1 MPSDTTL
8 VSRFQAA
15 VDAAKAG
22 AKDIAQDI
30 HPSTEPLRLL
40 DVAVRHACKVKAL
53 RLWQAATDQAYPY
66 FVEADAIRAVT
77 IWAVAEKAQVL
88 NDMAI
93 FNQPHGLLQ
102 TALNEAIRRQT
113 IITLGDI
120 ADAANMD

>member
-1 MPSDTTL
+1 MNDTTL

-53 RLWQAATDQAYPY
+53 CLWQAATDQAYPY
-66 FVEADAIRAVT
+66 IVEADARK
-77 IWAVAEKAQVL
+77 AVATWVVAERAKLLDGIAAL
-88 NDMAI
+88 TPAR
-93 FNQPHGLLQ
+93 GLLE
-102 TALNEAIRRQT
+102 TTLAEAVRRQT
-113 IITLGDI
+113 VTTLGDI